1 MTNACQVLKK
11 NKIKTSMLMRIVLI
25 FNFQV
30 NYMLYID
37 FTSEL
42 KSKSITHLL
51 SESEHAY
58 I

>member
-1 MTNACQVLKK
+1 
-11 NKIKTSMLMRIVLI
+11 MLMRIVLI